1 MLLSKVKRDQRT
13 LWLTALVT
21 CILVIQSGVVVV
33 SFAVLPTGGKVSLH
47 VNNNFLFVEQR
58 QLPLLRLET
67 SIASSTNSNN
77 NNSNTESTIRSNEQR
92 RMGELTKSEQVA
104 YDILCELSKSEYSFR
119 IVVIGKNGSAI
130 LESTVP
136 CFGPKIKILQS
147 PSTGTTFTATHMMML
162 VHLRLV
168 MISVN
173 DTYACRTDT

>member
-21 CILVIQSGVVVV
+21 CILVVQSGVVVV
-33 SFAVLPTGGKVSLH
+33 SFAILPTGGKVSLH
-47 VNNNFLFVEQR
+47 VNNNFLFIAQR
-58 QLPLLRLET
+58 RLPLLRLEM

-147 PSTGTTFTATHMMML
+147 PSTGTTFTATLMVML